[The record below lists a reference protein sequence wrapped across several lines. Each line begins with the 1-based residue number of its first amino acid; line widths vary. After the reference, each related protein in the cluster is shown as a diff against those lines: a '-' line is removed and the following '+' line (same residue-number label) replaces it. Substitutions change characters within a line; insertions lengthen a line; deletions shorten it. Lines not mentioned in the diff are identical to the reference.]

1 MDFHPSA
8 GGSRPMTSPPKRLSI
23 FSIDGD
29 FRLSSRAELA
39 FFRERSRG
47 INAKRFLPSRAFS
60 GTSLRVDPSTR
71 SLRLAPRSLGRDD
84 KKRRREN
91 RQSPQ
96 GGELNTSG
104 AEKAER
110 ANESARCESK
120 TKEASLSEV
129 RKDCSQRNRVFRT
142 LIGKQ
147 PTPDLED
154 TARWISAAS
163 ALRELAVAVRI
174 SSTAC

>member
-1 MDFHPSA
+1 MTCIIDSLGQGEGLDFHPSA

-91 RQSPQ
+91 RQSR
-96 GGELNTSG
+96 
-104 AEKAER
+104 KRER
-110 ANESARCESK
+110 ARGRKPAFTQGVELISQKMRLATLSQHPANGPNRCHLSFMPARRFL
-120 TKEASLSEV
+120 A
-129 RKDCSQRNRVFRT
+129 RV
-142 LIGKQ
+142 
-147 PTPDLED
+147 
-154 TARWISAAS
+154 S
-163 ALRELAVAVRI
+163 
-174 SSTAC
+174 